1 MRRSDVVV
9 LGVIGAVAQL
19 AGFVVRAWGLYVVS
33 VASELRRR
41 VNGADIQGIIEAV
54 PVGRVPATLAW
65 AEHERPSFPRQL
77 TRSLEP
83 ITAPPRGHIT
93 VDMVTLHYTPP
104 SGIRSAITNPDSVC
118 ATGFTIPC
126 CPVVLSTTLRISC
139 ACRFASSGSNH
150 TRLSP
155 AGV

>member
-77 TRSLEP
+77 TRPLEP

-93 VDMVTLHYTPP
+93 VGLLSHCVT
-104 SGIRSAITNPDSVC
+104 SVNVNLGHR
-118 ATGFTIPC
+118 TFRT
-126 CPVVLSTTLRISC
+126 
-139 ACRFASSGSNH
+139 ASSRNGSRGTTN
-150 TRLSP
+150 SP
-155 AGV
+155 CAYNPIARKIHASASSSFATFPP